1 MQTES
6 AIKCFQAIGQTHRL
20 SMFRLLATAGET
32 GQLAGE
38 LAHALDIA
46 PSQVSFHL
54 KELEHAGLVFATR
67 EGRFIRYRIEPTQV
81 AALMEFLLSDCCRGR
96 PELCT
101 SQAQPPTETDARS
114 MT

>member
-6 AIKCFQAIGQTHRL
+6 AIRCFQAIGQTHRL
-20 SMFRLLATAGET
+20 SMFRLLARAGEV

-38 LAHALDIA
+38 LADALDIA

-54 KELEHAGLVFATR
+54 KELEHAGLVYATR
-67 EGRFIRYRIEPTQV
+67 EGRFIRYRIQADQV
-81 AALMEFLLSDCCRGR
+81 AALMEFLLSDCCQGR

-101 SQAQPPTETDARS
+101 PQAQVPSLKQTQGA
-114 MT
+114 